1 MQELRFARQGGC
13 SLLRL
18 RTAGL
23 LTALLLLLAGS
34 ASAQVST
41 ASVNGVIRDPKG
53 AVIPGATIVLASVD
67 TSVEHTSVSNGSGE
81 YVFLNITPGS
91 YTLSATAQGFNP
103 QKVDAFVLAVS
114 QIATVDFNLT
124 VGTQTQMVTVQGTAA
139 QLDVSSAAL
148 GTVIATKQVND
159 LPLDGR
165 NFTTLLSL
173 TPGVVP
179 IMTGQSGGMQNSGG
193 FGAAV
198 AIGSDY
204 SFPAINGQTNRSD
217 FFLMDGLYDYSAIES
232 TYAIAPII
240 DAIQE
245 FKVVSHTDD
254 AEYGSVLG
262 GVVNVVTKSG
272 TNDLHGSAWDYL
284 RNTAF
289 DARNYFLPESQ
300 STPFFHQNQFGG
312 AVGGPVIIP
321 KLYNGK
327 NKTFFYGAYQ
337 GWRYSRASDNDILV
351 PTAAELAGDEAD
363 NGQNPIYDPFSTV
376 ATATGY
382 SRTAFPNNQIP
393 ADRIDQRMVAWAK
406 FIYPAAGPFF
416 NPGANGSFSANAI
429 DTTPQVK
436 TFNKFSVRPNKTL

>member
-1 MQELRFARQGGC
+1 MQDRELGLARQGGT

-23 LTALLLLLAGS
+23 LSVLLLLLAGT

-53 AVIPGATIVLASVD
+53 SVIPGASIVLASVD

-91 YTLSATAQGFNP
+91 YTISASAQGFNP
-103 QKVDAFVLAVS
+103 QKVAEFVLAVS
-114 QIATVDFNLT
+114 QIATFDFTLT
-124 VGTQTQMVTVQGTAA
+124 VGTQTQVVTVSATAA
-139 QLDVSSAAL
+139 QLDVSNASL

-179 IMTGQSGGMQNSGG
+179 IMTGQSAGMQNNGG

-204 SFPAINGQTNRSD
+204 SFPSINGQTNRSD
-217 FFLMDGLYDYSAIES
+217 FFLTDGLYNYGALES
-232 TYAIAPII
+232 TYAVAPII

-254 AEYGSVLG
+254 AEFGSVLG
-262 GVVNVVTKSG
+262 GVVNVVTKTG
-272 TNDLHGSAWDYL
+272 TNNLHGAGWEYL
-284 RNTAF
+284 RNTVF
-289 DARNYFLPESQ
+289 DARNYFLPTTS
-300 STPFFHQNQFGG
+300 PKAAYHQNQFGG
-312 AVGGPVIIP
+312 DLGGPVLIP

-327 NKTFFYGAYQ
+327 NKTFFFGAYQ
-337 GWRYSRASDNDILV
+337 GFRYSKTEDSDLLV
-351 PTAAELAGDEAD
+351 PTAAELAGNEAD
-363 NGQNPIYDPFSTV
+363 NGQPQIYNPYATTAVGTGFTRPAFS
-376 ATATGY
+376 G
-382 SRTAFPNNQIP
+382 NQIP
-393 ADRIDQRMVAWAK
+393 AALIDQRMVAYAK
-406 FIYPAAGPFF
+406 FVFPAAGPFF
-416 NPGANGSFSANAI
+416 GTPNSSGAYPANAI
-429 DTTPQVK
+429 DTTPLTQ
-436 TFNKFSVRPNKTL
+436 TPE

>member
-1 MQELRFARQGGC
+1 MQDHELGLARQGGT

-23 LTALLLLLAGS
+23 LSVLLLVLAGT

-53 AVIPGATIVLASVD
+53 SVIPGANIVLASVD
-67 TSVEHTSVSNGSGE
+67 TSVQHTSVSNGSGD

-91 YTLSATAQGFNP
+91 YPISASAQGFNP
-103 QKVDAFVLAVS
+103 QKVAEFVLAVS
-114 QIATVDFNLT
+114 QIATFDFNLT
-124 VGTQTQMVTVQGTAA
+124 VGTQTQVVTVEGTAA
-139 QLDVSSAAL
+139 QLDVSSASL

-179 IMTGQSGGMQNSGG
+179 IMTGQSNGMQSNGG

-204 SFPAINGQTNRSD
+204 SFPSINGQTNRSD
-217 FFLMDGLYDYSAIES
+217 FFLMDGLYDYGAIES

-254 AEYGSVLG
+254 AEFGSVLG
-262 GVVNVVTKSG
+262 GTVNVVTKSG
-272 TNDLHGSAWDYL
+272 TNEFHGSAWEYI
-284 RNTAF
+284 RNNVF
-289 DARNYFLPESQ
+289 DARTYFLP
-300 STPFFHQNQFGG
+300 TTAKKAAYHQNQFGG
-312 AVGGPVIIP
+312 AIGGPVRIP
-321 KLYNGK
+321 KLYDGR

-337 GWRYSRASDNDILV
+337 GFRY
-351 PTAAELAGDEAD
+351 
-363 NGQNPIYDPFSTV
+363 
-376 ATATGY
+376 
-382 SRTAFPNNQIP
+382 NQT
-393 ADRIDQRMVAWAK
+393 
-406 FIYPAAGPFF
+406 
-416 NPGANGSFSANAI
+416 SNA
-429 DTTPQVK
+429 
-436 TFNKFSVRPNKTL
+436 

>member
-13 SLLRL
+13 SLLGL

-23 LTALLLLLAGS
+23 LTVLLLLLAGS

-41 ASVNGVIRDPKG
+41 ASVNGVVRDPKG

-91 YTLSATAQGFNP
+91 YTLSASAQGFNP

-139 QLDVSSAAL
+139 QLDVTSAAL

-262 GVVNVVTKSG
+262 GVVNVVTKTG
-272 TNDLHGSAWDYL
+272 TNNLHGAGWEYL
-284 RNTAF
+284 RNTVF
-289 DARNYFLPESQ
+289 DARNYFLPTTS
-300 STPFFHQNQFGG
+300 PKAAFHQNQFGG
-312 AVGGPVIIP
+312 DIGGPVVIP
-321 KLYNGK
+321 HLYNGK
-327 NKTFFYGAYQ
+327 NKTFFFGAYQ
-337 GWRYSRASDNDILV
+337 GFRYSKPER
-351 PTAAELAGDEAD
+351 
-363 NGQNPIYDPFSTV
+363 
-376 ATATGY
+376 
-382 SRTAFPNNQIP
+382 
-393 ADRIDQRMVAWAK
+393 
-406 FIYPAAGPFF
+406 
-416 NPGANGSFSANAI
+416 
-429 DTTPQVK
+429 
-436 TFNKFSVRPNKTL
+436 